1 MNRLARILNDDA
13 APVPRERKGNAV
25 YHAVKRAI
33 ILAALPPG
41 EALIEQQ
48 IAGAFGCSQGTVRE
62 ALLRL
67 EHDGLVSRRGYQGT
81 LVSDISAEEAAQ
93 MARIR
98 IDLETR
104 GARLAAPAVTAE
116 DVAGL
121 EAIVA
126 RMEGAERSHD
136 SYERSELDREFH
148 MAVFRQAGLP
158 ALEPILTRCSL
169 HMHRFT
175 FAGDPPAP
183 VSAIRSDG
191 QPLRSGPDQHRE
203 IVAAV
208 ASGDPDRAAET
219 LRDHID
225 SIIAAWS
232 PELKQ
237 AMAGTQFAPPAGQ
250 GASRWSGRT
259 PAPGRHR

>member
-1 MNRLARILNDDA
+1 MSRLAHILQDDA
-13 APVPRERKGNAV
+13 AAVPRERKGNAV

-33 ILAALPPG
+33 ILASLPPG
-41 EALIEQQ
+41 DALIEQQ

-81 LVSDISAEEAAQ
+81 VVSDTSPDEAAQ

-104 GARLAAPAVTAE
+104 GARLATPAFASA
-116 DVAGL
+116 DFKGL
-121 EAIVA
+121 EEIVG
-126 RMEGAERSHD
+126 RMDCAEHSHD
-136 SYERSELDREFH
+136 SYARSELDREFH
-148 MAVFRQAGLP
+148 MTIFRRAGLP

-183 VSAIRSDG
+183 VTAVRSDG
-191 QPLRSGPDQHRE
+191 QPLQPGPAQHQE
-203 IVAAV
+203 IIDALAA
-208 ASGDPDRAAET
+208 GDPDRAADT
-219 LRDHID
+219 LRIHID
-225 SIIAAWS
+225 SVIGAWA
-232 PELKQ
+232 PVLKD
-237 AMAGTQFAPPAGQ
+237 AMARTGTE
-250 GASRWSGRT
+250 
-259 PAPGRHR
+259 